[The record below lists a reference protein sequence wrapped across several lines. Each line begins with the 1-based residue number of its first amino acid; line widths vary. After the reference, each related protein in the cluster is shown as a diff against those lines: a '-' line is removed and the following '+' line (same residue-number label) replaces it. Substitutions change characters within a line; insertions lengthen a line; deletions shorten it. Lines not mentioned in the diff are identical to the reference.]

1 MTIFSLTEPA
11 AKSALVANKRW
22 DQAIYQALA
31 QTDDIDA
38 DVVLLFSSG
47 KYAAYFKDMLRI
59 VRRETGASCV
69 LGCSGEG
76 VIGTG
81 TELEE
86 VPALSLLRLSLP
98 GATLHTVRFTQRMV
112 EHCSGPLAWSEQL
125 GVAPSEVNSWLIFAD
140 PLHMDCEGLLDGL
153 ARAYPGLPMIGGR
166 AANDQAER
174 CTYLF
179 RNDEVYKDGGIGLAI
194 GGPYTL
200 HSLVSQACEPIGET
214 WTITS
219 VGNNGLI
226 ESISNRPA
234 YDLLMETFKSLP
246 VVQQHRAQRNLLV
259 GLAADEYC
267 HRFERGSFLIR
278 PLLGVDRRTGTLA
291 IGATP
296 RLGQTIQFQLRDAHT
311 ASLDL
316 RETLTLAKKKLGDR
330 QPISAILCT
339 CNGRGENM
347 FACSNHDAQAI
358 KRELGPLPL
367 AGLFCNGEIGPV
379 GKRAFLHGFTACL
392 ALVVKQGGLLSGD

>member
-11 AKSALVANKRW
+11 AKSALVANKPW

-31 QTDDIDA
+31 QTHGVDA

-47 KYAAYFKDMLRI
+47 KYADHFQDMLRI
-59 VRRETGASCV
+59 VRRETGASSV

-98 GATLHTVRFTQRMV
+98 GATLHTVRFTQQMV
-112 EHCSGPLAWSEQL
+112 EHCTSSLAWSEQL
-125 GVAPSEVNSWLIFAD
+125 GIAAGEVNSWLIFAD
-140 PLHMDCEGLLDGL
+140 PLHMDCEGLLDSL
-153 ARAYPGLPMIGGR
+153 TRAYSGLPMVGGL

-179 RNDEVYKDGGIGLAI
+179 RNDEVYRDGAIGLAI

-200 HSLVSQACEPIGET
+200 HPLVSQACEPIGET

-219 VGNNGLI
+219 VHSHGLI

-234 YDLLMETFKSLP
+234 YDLLIETFKSLP
-246 VVQQHRAQRNLLV
+246 AMMQHRAQRNLLV

-267 HRFERGSFLIR
+267 HSFERGSFLIR

-291 IGATP
+291 IGAVP

-316 RETLTLAKKKLGDR
+316 QQMLMKAKKELGDR
-330 QPISAILCT
+330 QPVSAILCT
-339 CNGRGENM
+339 CNGRGEHM
-347 FACSNHDAQAI
+347 FACSDHDAQAI
-358 KRELGPLPL
+358 ERELGPLPL
-367 AGLFCNGEIGPV
+367 AGFFCNGEIGPV

-392 ALVVKQGGLLSGD
+392 ALVVKQY